1 MKNVPQSIVAFI
13 FAAMQEKSRSK
24 EKTRQQQK
32 MPQIRTMVVGNILVK
47 CPASTHSAT
56 FSPP

>member
-1 MKNVPQSIVAFI
+1 MKKVPQSIVAFI

-32 MPQIRTMVVGNILVK
+32 NAANQNHGCWELLG
-47 CPASTHSAT
+47 
-56 FSPP
+56 